1 MIEIVNIQGRYIL
14 ARASAK
20 LTPEDYTLLD
30 ETIKPRLATHHTVRV
45 QIEFRDFHGWTL
57 PGVGAAIRFGLTDG
71 KVIEKLAIV
80 GEHKSEEALA
90 WVVEVF
96 GSTVV
101 EFFTL
106 DHAHEAWKWLHADET
121 GEYLS
126 YASFGTISPSAKS
139 D

>member
-1 MIEIVNIQGRYIL
+1 MIEIVTIQGRYIL

-30 ETIKPRLATHHTVRV
+30 ETIKPRLAEHHTVRV
-45 QIEFRDFHGWTL
+45 QIEFHDFHGWTL
-57 PGVGAAIRFGLTDG
+57 PGVGAAIRFGMTDG
-71 KVIEKLAIV
+71 KVIEKLSVV
-80 GEHKSEEALA
+80 GESKTEEGLA

-106 DHAHEAWKWLHADET
+106 DRAHDAWKWLHADEI

-126 YASFGTISPSAKS
+126 YASFGTVSSSKKG

>member
-1 MIEIVNIQGRYIL
+1 MIEIVTIQDRYIL
-14 ARASAK
+14 ARASSK
-20 LTPEDYTLLD
+20 LTPEDYHLLD
-30 ETIKPRLATHHTVRV
+30 ETIKPRLTKHHTVRV

-57 PGVGAAIRFGLTDG
+57 PGVAAAIRFGLTDG
-71 KVIEKLAIV
+71 KVIEKLAVV
-80 GEHKSEEALA
+80 GEHKTEEALA

-101 EFFTL
+101 EFFGL
-106 DHAHEAWKWLHADET
+106 DRAHDAWKWLHADEV

-126 YASFGTISPSAKS
+126 YASFGTVSPSKKG